1 MLLFYLDR
9 FRYEETTNQIFIE
22 RQRILDPI
30 ATASPMWFT
39 GKIGCILYTDI
50 RYKCYRPIAMPPE
63 FQINQ

>member
-30 ATASPMWFT
+30 ATASPM
-39 GKIGCILYTDI
+39 
-50 RYKCYRPIAMPPE
+50 
-63 FQINQ
+63 